1 MILFTTYIWKHMMVT
16 KITTE
21 HKVVQHGFI
30 YWGLNKPVL
39 EVGGGGV
46 VAGGAGLGCTK
57 YTCVVIVIYK
67 WLLQCWQST
76 SVLEVQP

>member
-1 MILFTTYIWKHMMVT
+1 MVT

-39 EVGGGGV
+39 EVGRGGEEGRGGEGV

-57 YTCVVIVIYK
+57 YTCIVIVIYK
-67 WLLQCWQST
+67 WLLHCRRRD
-76 SVLEVQP
+76 VLYKGVES